1 MRRGVMYGMM
11 AGALW
16 GTVFLVPRLLPDF
29 APALLS
35 AARCMMYGLVSLA
48 AAVPIARRVASK
60 LTRADLIALA
70 RLAFVGNL
78 VYYLFLTAAVHRVGI
93 GPTSLI
99 VGVLPVTVTLAGR
112 RDHGAL
118 PLRRLAW
125 PLALVTAGIV
135 CINVDVFA
143 GGPSQTQGADA
154 VLGKLVGVVCALGA
168 LASWTWFAV
177 ENARTLRR
185 RNTEG
190 TRFDSNEWSVLLGI
204 LTGIF
209 GAALWLPA
217 VALASGPAGTVGAA
231 GIDSARWHVFWLLN
245 LGLAVG
251 ASWLGNGLWNAAAT
265 RLPLTL
271 SGQMIVFETL
281 FALLYGFIYDA
292 RLPRPLEAAAIALLL
307 AGVVW
312 SVRRHSDAE
321 QDAPVID
328 VHEAHAETPAR

>member
-16 GTVFLVPRLLPDF
+16 GTVFLVPRLLPEF
-29 APALLS
+29 APALLGT
-35 AARCMMYGLVSLA
+35 ARCMMYGLVSLA
-48 AAVPIARRVASK
+48 VGLPIARRVAAK
-60 LTRADLIALA
+60 LTWADVRCLA

-78 VYYLFLTAAVHRVGI
+78 VYYLLLTAAVHRVGI

-112 RDHGAL
+112 RDHGAV
-118 PLRRLAW
+118 PLRRLFW
-125 PLALVTAGIV
+125 PLAFVAAGIV
-135 CINVDVFA
+135 CVNVDVFWGQA
-143 GGPSQTQGADA
+143 GHAAMAGS
-154 VLGKLVGVVCALGA
+154 VLDKLIGVGCALGA

-185 RNTEG
+185 NTH
-190 TRFDSNEWSVLLGI
+190 FDSNEWSVLLGI
-204 LTGIF
+204 ITGLF

-217 VALASGPAGTVGAA
+217 LALSGSDASPAGAFGE
-231 GIDSARWHVFWLLN
+231 ARWHLFWLLN
-245 LGLAVG
+245 VGLAVG

-281 FALLYGFIYDA
+281 FALLYGFIYDGRA
-292 RLPRPLEAAAIALLL
+292 PRPLEAAAIGLLL
-307 AGVVW
+307 AGVIG
-312 SVRRHSDAE
+312 SVRRHSGRLA
-321 QDAPVID
+321 A
-328 VHEAHAETPAR
+328 AARQSQ